1 MCQSTGKTCQLF
13 AVFFTY
19 RKLLSNIP
27 AIYSHLTWIFF
38 NLLTFSPGK
47 IPGSLF
53 LKYSLYYPIVS
64 YYVNYLKLEY
74 VANYLYLL
82 LSVLKVVEQYDEERR
97 ARLLQFVTGSSRIPI
112 QGFKAL
118 QGITCEIFFYSNEN

>member
-1 MCQSTGKTCQLF
+1 ML
-13 AVFFTY
+13 
-19 RKLLSNIP
+19 
-27 AIYSHLTWIFF
+27 
-38 NLLTFSPGK
+38 
-47 IPGSLF
+47 
-53 LKYSLYYPIVS
+53 
-64 YYVNYLKLEY
+64 YLKLEY

-82 LSVLKVVEQYDEERR
+82 LSVLKVVEQYDEEQR